1 MTRWF
6 KGMGKTPHRFFWP
19 VTGSI
24 VAPLGD
30 KMSTILIGRSGS
42 MPCVESEVFT
52 GVQIRNNAGITHRDY
67 DNRQQSSEAGARCSL
82 TTI

>member
-1 MTRWF
+1 
-6 KGMGKTPHRFFWP
+6 
-19 VTGSI
+19 
-24 VAPLGD
+24 
-30 KMSTILIGRSGS
+30 